1 MSSSKFSPDRIASAT
16 FESRRKG
23 LDPDEVRSYLKK
35 VADHVEALQTRLG
48 EHESEIAELQE
59 QANKVVAAPPTEPAE
74 LDEETLNEALGQHAA
89 RVLAE
94 AKAAAADRISD
105 AEADAVE
112 IRAAAEELHA
122 QRSAEADQAVQHIRD
137 EAAALLA
144 QRTTEADERAS
155 EILSEANAGAE
166 QLLARQHVAAGEA
179 EVAAENIVVE
189 AEVVRRQIL
198 EDLSRRRTSAR
209 RQIEQLRAGRER
221 LIASHDIV
229 RRALDEISEELTIS
243 MSEARASAETAGHSL
258 PDTTIEEL
266 EAEIETARLS
276 GLLDTGPVPIVSSPS
291 PKPVAKSE
299 PKSAPP
305 AEPPVAVKPAEKKA
319 SKAEKKASKEDSPKA
334 DDTPATNDADTS
346 DTNDASAKEVDAAD
360 AVEPEAKEPTPA
372 SGAELAEVVSL
383 DRARGDVDTKT
394 HPASGREQ
402 NSRPGPTTSAPKV
415 KAVKPVGKSK
425 PASAVEPAAPKPA
438 AAVAIAPEESDD
450 SLDDL
455 FASLRDGTEEAPK
468 KEKASKKSS
477 STTKSKSSAATKGS
491 AKKKSKAAS
500 NKTASNKTEPNKT
513 QSKKSGRAGK
523 KDAAAIDAA
532 EVARRLKRVLADE
545 QSRVMSSVKAAGA
558 PLGVVTLLATEQEHC
573 ALYIVAVEPHLGA
586 PANAKAADGAV
597 SELVADIRRRVDEAM
612 TTAAGD
618 ADTAVESIRSIYREI
633 KTRSIDACVD
643 RMKATSS

>member
-59 QANKVVAAPPTEPAE
+59 QANKVVAAPPTDPAE

-137 EAAALLA
+137 EAAALLV

-291 PKPVAKSE
+291 PKPVAKAE

-319 SKAEKKASKEDSPKA
+319 SKEDSPEA
-334 DDTPATNDADTS
+334 DDTPATDDADTS

-402 NSRPGPTTSAPKV
+402 NSRPGSTTSAPKV
-415 KAVKPVGKSK
+415 DAVKPVGKSK
-425 PASAVEPAAPKPA
+425 PVSAVEPAAPKPA

-500 NKTASNKTEPNKT
+500 NKTAPNKTEPNKI

>member
-23 LDPDEVRSYLKK
+23 FDPDEVRSYLKK
-35 VADHVEALQTRLG
+35 VADHVEALQTRLA
-48 EHESEIAELQE
+48 EHESEIAKLQE
-59 QANKVVAAPPTEPAE
+59 QANKVVAAPPTDPAE

-291 PKPVAKSE
+291 PKPVAKAE

-319 SKAEKKASKEDSPKA
+319 SKEDSPKA
-334 DDTPATNDADTS
+334 DDTPATDDADTS

-402 NSRPGPTTSAPKV
+402 NSRSGSTTSAPKV
-415 KAVKPVGKSK
+415 EAVKPVGKSK
-425 PASAVEPAAPKPA
+425 PVSAVEPAAPKPA

-500 NKTASNKTEPNKT
+500 NKTEPNKI